1 MGFLPCSSYVM
12 MLPKPLVLFLL
23 LLDCF
28 SFSFSYLLHVLGLKP
43 YPHATLLPPWDDY
56 ALYLQATSPTTT
68 AADLPLPLLLPLPH
82 PPSPATTASPSA
94 AVTETLR
101 VVHYF
106 EIFSKKQQQ
115 QLKQLTAAAAEEE
128 EEEEE
133 NAVCVVCLEEF
144 AGEHRV
150 RELGNCDH
158 AFHAACIDRWAETGR
173 ATCPLCRSPL
183 QPTSPQRRSPETP
196 GGVWFPR

>member
-28 SFSFSYLLHVLGLKP
+28 SFSFSYLLHLLRLKP

-56 ALYLQATSPTTT
+56 ALYLQATTLTSPTTT
-68 AADLPLPLLLPLPH
+68 TDLQPLPH
-82 PPSPATTASPSA
+82 PPSPATASASA
-94 AVTETLR
+94 ITETLR
-101 VVHYF
+101 VVHYL
-106 EIFSKKQQQ
+106 EILSKKQQQ
-115 QLKQLTAAAAEEE
+115 KQLKQEEQEDE
-128 EEEEE
+128 EDEE
-133 NAVCVVCLEEF
+133 NAAVCAVCLEEF
-144 AGEHRV
+144 AGEDTV

-158 AFHAACIDRWAETGR
+158 AFHAACLDRWADTGP

-183 QPTSPQRRSPETP
+183 QPTPPQPRTREKPA
-196 GGVWFPR
+196 GVWFRI